1 MAKRRHAGHRAA
13 GRSTNGPDENRVPEP
28 TSKNQSLRSGLQ
40 PTSPATV
47 RSTGPTIAPDS
58 DVTDETAFSPTRRSN
73 APMSYSG
80 RRRASE
86 RPGPTLP
93 AIAQPGSSVPT
104 PSVFEVA
111 AYASLAAIIAVA
123 ILIVNKRPWWNMV
136 LVLIGVVAMIGVL
149 LLVSSRSGPIDARQ
163 SPQGRRRK
171 A

>member
-1 MAKRRHAGHRAA
+1 
-13 GRSTNGPDENRVPEP
+13 
-28 TSKNQSLRSGLQ
+28 
-40 PTSPATV
+40 
-47 RSTGPTIAPDS
+47 
-58 DVTDETAFSPTRRSN
+58 
-73 APMSYSG
+73 
-80 RRRASE
+80 
-86 RPGPTLP
+86 
-93 AIAQPGSSVPT
+93 
-104 PSVFEVA
+104 VFEVA